1 MRKSLA
7 HFMSIFLSFC
17 GNPTNTLRKS
27 QSSPKTLAFR
37 SFYMYLC
44 TVKRKIDENMA
55 YYKLIRMP
63 KDGKAVRGRLFLA
76 TESRFEEVLIPICDT
91 LENANYIIPA
101 LIYGIGVTQSPEF
114 KRLLPIVRQV
124 PGRSGIRFH
133 RGTRPEHS
141 KGCILISGSDEQS
154 LTARW
159 LAEQSALEEIR
170 LEICDA

>member
-1 MRKSLA
+1 
-7 HFMSIFLSFC
+7 
-17 GNPTNTLRKS
+17 
-27 QSSPKTLAFR
+27 
-37 SFYMYLC
+37 
-44 TVKRKIDENMA
+44 MA

-101 LIYGIGVTQSPEF
+101 LIYGIGVTQSPKF

-124 PGRSGIRFH
+124 PGRSGI
-133 RGTRPEHS
+133 
-141 KGCILISGSDEQS
+141 LISGSDEQK

-159 LAEQSALEEIR
+159 LAEQSAHEEIR